1 MNRLNFRRVAAAA
14 AGALIGLAGVAVV
27 AAPASA
33 HHPIIKG
40 VGCKLANGDVKVE
53 WTVSN
58 SESRWVAEVDAVYT
72 PSRTPVTNIVV
83 GAVLPKAGEGSLV
96 GEQIVP
102 RGKAAHLTV
111 KAVWKKDR
119 HTVSNTQTGKARYI
133 GKCAEP
139 EPTPTPTPTDE
150 PTEPTPTPTP
160 TDEPT
165 EPTPTPT
172 PSDEPTEPTPTPTPS
187 DEPTEP
193 TPTPTPTDEPVVPE
207 PGEPTFELTETCD
220 ELTFLIN
227 NPADGIPFSITL
239 TSEKGT
245 TQTLEA
251 VPGETTSVTFDAY
264 PGLVVTPTFT
274 VEDETV
280 EGEPVA
286 WEQPEDCGNGGGGG
300 GLPVTGAATGGIIA
314 GAGVLLAAGAALFVV
329 TRRRRLR
336 FTA

>member
-1 MNRLNFRRVAAAA
+1 MSRLNFRRVAAAA
-14 AGALIGLAGVAVV
+14 AGALIGLAGVATV

-40 VGCKLANGDVKVE
+40 VGCKLANGEVKVE
-53 WTVSN
+53 WTVTN
-58 SESRWVAEVDAVYT
+58 SERQWVAEVASVST
-72 PSRTPVTNIVV
+72 PSGTPVTNIVV
-83 GAVLPKAGEGSLV
+83 GAVLPKAGEGALI
-96 GEQIVP
+96 GEQVVP
-102 RGKAAHLTV
+102 SRQRANLTV

-119 HTVSNTQTGKARYI
+119 QTVTNTQTGTAKVV

-139 EPTPTPTPTDE
+139 EPTPTPTEEPSPE
-150 PTEPTPTPTP
+150 PTPTEEPSPEPTPTEEPTPTP
-160 TDEPT
+160 EPT
-165 EPTPTPT
+165 T
-172 PSDEPTEPTPTPTPS
+172 PSPS
-187 DEPTEP
+187 PSQPE
-193 TPTPTPTDEPVVPE
+193 VPE

-220 ELTFLIN
+220 ELVFLIN
-227 NPADGIPFSITL
+227 NPADGIAFSVTL

-245 TQTLEA
+245 VKTLDA
-251 VPGETTSVTFDAY
+251 VPGETTSVSFDAY
-264 PGLVVTPTFT
+264 DGLVVTPTFT

-286 WEQPEDCGNGGGGG
+286 WEQPADCGNGGGG

-314 GAGVLLAAGAALFVV
+314 GAAVLLAAGAALFVV